1 MKKPIALI
9 AAIFLLCS
17 AAFCLFSCKKKK
29 VDLKDEVYTVS
40 FSTAYLSSSAFAP
53 DPVKV
58 KRGETIGKPDVT
70 YDAKA
75 GFEVVW
81 SPDGLNPYAYD
92 FSSPVTESFT
102 LYAVEVP
109 KKYAIKYLLQ
119 MGRNA
124 AENPSSYDKTTEF
137 MLAKAIAPFGW
148 KFVKWSYFD
157 DPESNVTRIEKGTEG
172 TLVLRAV
179 FEPVRYEVLYIGLE
193 GAENPNPEV
202 YVFGEELPL
211 QDLSRSDARF
221 LGFSV
226 GGAADGEYVRA
237 LTPSFV
243 EEHQKELFKVNGSS
257 IALFANWEE
266 RE

>member
-1 MKKPIALI
+1 MKKALALF
-9 AAIFLLCS
+9 AAILLLFS
-17 AAFCLFSCKKKK
+17 AAICFFSCKDKKG
-29 VDLKDEVYTVS
+29 DLKDEVYTVS

-58 KRGETIGKPDVT
+58 KRGDLLQKPSAS

-75 GFEVVW
+75 GYEVVW
-81 SPDGLNPYAYD
+81 ARDGLDPYAYD

-102 LYAVEVP
+102 LYAVEIP
-109 KKYAIKYLLQ
+109 KKYSIRYLLQ

-124 AENPSSYDKTTEF
+124 SENPSSYDKTSEF
-137 MLAKAIAPFGW
+137 NFAKAIAPFGW

-157 DPESNVTRIEKGTEG
+157 DPESTVTRIEKGTEG
-172 TLVLRAV
+172 SIVLRAV

-193 GAENPNPEV
+193 DAENPNPAFYV
-202 YVFGEELPL
+202 YGETLAL
-211 QDLSRSDARF
+211 QDPSREGARF
-221 LGFSV
+221 LGFSIT
-226 GGAADGEYVRA
+226 GATGEYVRS

-243 EEHQKELFKVNGSS
+243 EAHQKELFKVNGSS